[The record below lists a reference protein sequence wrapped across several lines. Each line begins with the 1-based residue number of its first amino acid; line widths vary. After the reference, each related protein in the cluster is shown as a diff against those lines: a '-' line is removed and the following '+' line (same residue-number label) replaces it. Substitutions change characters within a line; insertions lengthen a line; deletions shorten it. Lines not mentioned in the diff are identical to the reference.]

1 MEEIK
6 KRCLEPGWPQLL
18 IFPEGTNTN
27 GEALVLF
34 RSGAFSTGK
43 PVQPVSVRTPNMVDT
58 VTWTWDQP
66 HGALSCILL
75 TLTQWSTKVSL
86 HYLPP
91 YLPSQEEKDNPQLFA
106 DNVRQVDRENLFE
119 IL

>member
-1 MEEIK
+1 MHY
-6 KRCLEPGWPQLL
+6 RP
-18 IFPEGTNTN
+18 
-27 GEALVLF
+27 
-34 RSGAFSTGK
+34 GAFLPGVA
-43 PVQPVSVRTPNMVDT
+43 VQPVLVRYSLEGKMDT